1 MINIDKQGA
10 IDVVTFTVDKINA
23 LITEEI
29 KTEINPL
36 FNQPNAAVI
45 IDLTEIKYIDSSGFG
60 CLLSIL
66 KTAKNNYGVL
76 KLNITDEKITAMFK
90 TLFLNSVFDIY
101 NNIDDCLKSFS

>member
-1 MINIDKQGA
+1 MINITKQGSVD
-10 IDVVTFTVDKINA
+10 IVTFNVDKINA

-29 KTEINPL
+29 KNEINPL

-45 IDLTEIKYIDSSGFG
+45 IDLTNIIYIDSSGFG

-66 KTAKNNYGVL
+66 KTAKNNYGVM
-76 KLNITDEKITAMFK
+76 KLNITNEKITDMFK

-101 NNIDDCLKSFS
+101 NNIDECLKSF

>member
-1 MINIDKQGA
+1 MLNIEKQGS
-10 IDVVTFTVDKINA
+10 IDIVTFKVEKINA

-29 KTEINPL
+29 KNEINQL
-36 FNQPNAAVI
+36 FSQPNASVI
-45 IDLTEIKYIDSSGFG
+45 IDLAKIKYIDSSGFG

-76 KLNITDEKITAMFK
+76 KLNITDEKIMAMFK

-101 NNIDDCLKSFS
+101 NNIEECVNSY